1 MKYEMEELL
10 PIVAALAEQYTSKES
25 TSVSYEQA
33 NRLMEAVLYCI
44 DQGSEG
50 RQLTGGRGLTAKM
63 AYEYGYELVIQK
75 VKRTQELYNEMIM
88 EFCAFGNENYRET
101 VEKAIPGFFRYYD
114 AKFAPRETI
123 ITMDYPTICPI
134 TDETGINAVA
144 KYVEYIF
151 YEQKF
156 LRALPQEYV
165 CDILFRFQ
173 PDYGKQFYNICQIII
188 RHILGHMLIGEPLG
202 NRAGEKEYATLGRLI
217 LETDAGHLE
226 KLIERLLH
234 QLIFEKYEGDQMLEC
249 YLQADIRNFAVE
261 VQNAA
266 RNNVVKKVVVL

>member
-44 DQGSEG
+44 DQCSEVG
-50 RQLTGGRGLTAKM
+50 QLASNRGLTARE
-63 AYEYGYELVIQK
+63 AYEWGYEFVVQK
-75 VKRTQELYNEMIM
+75 VKRTQEIYNGMIID
-88 EFCAFGNENYRET
+88 FCAYGNDNYRKT
-101 VEKAIPGFFRYYD
+101 VERAIPGFFQYYD

-173 PDYGKQFYNICQIII
+173 TDYGKQFYNICSIVL

-202 NRAGEKEYATLGRLI
+202 NRAGEKEYATLGRLL
-217 LETDAGHLE
+217 LERDAEYLE
-226 KLIERLLH
+226 KMIKKLLH
-234 QLIFEKYEGDQMLEC
+234 QLILKKYEGDQMLEC
-249 YLQADIRNFAVE
+249 YLQADIRNFVVE
-261 VQNAA
+261 MQNAA
-266 RNNVVKKVVVL
+266 RNNVVKKVVAL

>member
-44 DQGSEG
+44 DQCSEVG
-50 RQLTGGRGLTAKM
+50 QLASNRGLTARE
-63 AYEYGYELVIQK
+63 AYEWGYEFVVQK
-75 VKRTQELYNEMIM
+75 VKRTQELYNEMIV
-88 EFCAFGNENYRET
+88 EFCAYGNENYEASVKR
-101 VEKAIPGFFRYYD
+101 AIPGFFQYYD

-134 TDETGINAVA
+134 ADETGINAVG
-144 KYVEYIF
+144 KYVEYISC
-151 YEQKF
+151 EQRF
-156 LRALPQEYV
+156 LEALPQECV

-173 PDYGKQFYNICQIII
+173 TDYGKQFYNICSIVL

-202 NRAGEKEYATLGRLI
+202 NMAGEKEYATLGRLI
-217 LETDAGHLE
+217 LERDAEYLE
-226 KLIERLLH
+226 KLIKKLLH
-234 QLIFEKYEGDQMLEC
+234 QLILKKYEGDQMLEC
-249 YLQADIRNFAVE
+249 YLQADIRNFVVE
-261 VQNAA
+261 MQNAA

>member
-44 DQGSEG
+44 DQCSEVG
-50 RQLTGGRGLTAKM
+50 QLASNRGLTARE
-63 AYEYGYELVIQK
+63 AYEWGYELVIQK

-202 NRAGEKEYATLGRLI
+202 NRAGEKEYATLGKLI

>member
-1 MKYEMEELL
+1 MKYEMEELV
-10 PIVAALAEQYTSKES
+10 PIVAGLADQYTSKES
-25 TSVSYEQA
+25 TSISYERA
-33 NRLMEAVLYCI
+33 NHLMEAVLYCI
-44 DQGSEG
+44 DQCSDG

-88 EFCAFGNENYRET
+88 EFCAYGNENYELS
-101 VEKAIPGFFRYYD
+101 VERAIPGFFRYYD

-144 KYVEYIF
+144 KYVEYIS
-151 YEQKF
+151 YEQRF

-202 NRAGEKEYATLGRLI
+202 NRAGEKEYATLGKLI
-217 LETDAGHLE
+217 LETDAEHLE

-249 YLQADIRNFAVE
+249 YLQADIRNFTVE